1 MGVFKDNTRIKINYS
16 NNNNLEYKSIGK
28 LLYQKLING
37 DINLFSIKDYFIK
50 NPTKI
55 EEILNYNKRYIF
67 FELSEKVSALSKG
80 AFGLELNSFS
90 SVAVDKNYYPLGIPL
105 LLKTS
110 LKKSLP
116 VVVMDRGSAI
126 IGVNRADLFTGRDM
140 MLKIAGKLKE
150 KLIIYF
156 LIPKEKK

>member
-1 MGVFKDNTRIKINYS
+1 MLTTITWNINRLA
-16 NNNNLEYKSIGK
+16 NFCTKK
-28 LLYQKLING
+28 KLITG
-37 DINLFSIKDYFIK
+37 DINLFSIKDYFVK

-55 EEILNYNKRYIF
+55 KEILNYNKRYIF
-67 FELSEKVSALSKG
+67 FELSEKVSAQPKG

-126 IGVNRADLFTGRDM
+126 KGVNRADLFTGRGHDE
-140 MLKIAGKLKE
+140 GKSSCVLRKNDY
-150 KLIIYF
+150 IF
-156 LIPKEKK
+156 SNS